1 MLEQDRS
8 PERIRTP
15 AYTGSPQPK
24 SGRSN
29 SPFVWLRHRI
39 LGISPEEASFDRRQF
54 KVDNVAARQRLEKSG
69 RKFLEGYQAVL
80 DDDRIEPLVSRLN
93 TIENEYRG
101 FAFEGAAMGL
111 AILGFLTPWKNNR
124 LHAFIQGPGDA
135 HAYMVHV
142 GVGWALARFPWQMKR
157 TLAKMDPLLRWLA
170 IDGYGF
176 HEGYFHWR
184 RYLKSVTLP
193 SRFSG
198 HGGRVFDQGLG
209 RSLWFVE
216 GGDITRIPLTIAG
229 FPLWRRGD
237 LWSGIGLACAYAG
250 APDHQMLKGLR
261 AAAGP
266 YIPNLAQGVAFA
278 AKTRKRAGNP
288 ASHTEL
294 ACEIL
299 CEMSSD
305 KAAEVTDAALVGLT
319 ANGAEPEY
327 AVWRRRIQTQF
338 LGLAR

>member
-15 AYTGSPQPK
+15 AHLASPQPK
-24 SGRSN
+24 SGRGKF
-29 SPFVWLRHRI
+29 PFVWLRQRI
-39 LGISPEEASFDRRQF
+39 LGISPDEASFDRRKF
-54 KVDNVAARQRLEKSG
+54 TVNNAAVRHRLEKSG
-69 RKFLEGYQAVL
+69 CKFLEGYQAVL
-80 DDDRIEPLVSRLN
+80 DDDRIEPLISRLN

-111 AILGFLTPWKNNR
+111 AILSFLTPWKTDR
-124 LHAFIQGPGDA
+124 LHTFIQRHGDA

-142 GVGWALARFPWQMKR
+142 GIGWALARFPWQMKR
-157 TLAKMDPLLRWLA
+157 TFAKMHTLLRWLA

-176 HEGYFHWR
+176 HEGYFHWHR
-184 RYLKSVTLP
+184 HLKSVTPP

-198 HGGRVFDQGLG
+198 YAGRVFDQGLG

-216 GGDITRIPLTIAG
+216 GADITRIPLVIDS
-229 FPLWRRGD
+229 FPLWRRKD

-250 APDHQMLKGLR
+250 ALDQQRLKGLR
-261 AAAGP
+261 TAAEYYLP
-266 YIPNLAQGVAFA
+266 HLAQGVAFA

-288 ASHTEL
+288 TSHTEL

-299 CEMSSD
+299 CEMSAD
-305 KAAEVTDAALVGLT
+305 EAAEITDVALEGLT
-319 ANGAEPEY
+319 SNGTEPEY
-327 AVWRRRIQTQF
+327 EVWRRRIQTRF